1 MSQPSRSGPSGLR
14 RHLGSTNPL
23 ALLLLLNNGI
33 LFGLFFSINRVAMT
47 EGVPLGAYITWQGL
61 GSGLLLLAFGAI
73 FGGLPGLTCAHIKSY
88 LAIGIPGFIVSW
100 GMAAFI
106 APKIPIGVF
115 AIINSLTPIIT
126 YGLVLTARLERFH
139 GVRMI
144 GLLLGFGGVLV
155 LMLPES
161 SLPERKMAIWV
172 LVAVIAP
179 LALALSTVWMQTLR
193 PAGSSSAGMGAG
205 VMLAS
210 GLIALPIMLA
220 MGDWWFFDG
229 PWGEGHWAM
238 IGAIVVSAILW
249 SVAFEIVRMVGPLL
263 FTFVDYIS
271 MLTGIGWGILIFG
284 EAHSGWVWGTVG
296 LMLVAI
302 YLVNK
307 TGDAA
312 RLDTDR

>member
-1 MSQPSRSGPSGLR
+1 MSQSSRSGLSGLR
-14 RHLGSTNPL
+14 RHFGSTNPL

-61 GSGLLLLAFGAI
+61 GSGLILLAFGAI
-73 FGGLPGLTCAHIKSY
+73 FGRFPRLTGAHIKSY
-88 LAIGIPGFIVSW
+88 FAVGIPGFIVSS
-100 GMAAFI
+100 GVVTFI
-106 APKIPIGVF
+106 APKLPAGIV
-115 AIINSLTPIIT
+115 AIINSLTPIVT
-126 YGLVLTARLERFH
+126 YAVVLVIRLERFH
-139 GVRMI
+139 GVRMF
-144 GLLLGFGGVLV
+144 GLLLGFAGVL
-155 LMLPES
+155 LLLLPES
-161 SLPERKMAIWV
+161 SLPGRAMAIWV
-172 LVAVIAP
+172 LVALISP

-205 VMLAS
+205 VTLAA

-229 PWGEGHWAM
+229 PWGAGHWAM

-249 SVAFEIVRMVGPLL
+249 GIAFEIVLLVGPLL

-296 LMLVAI
+296 LMLIAI

-307 TGDAA
+307 TGAAA
-312 RLDTDR
+312 RLDTER